1 LTIQGQA
8 IGVPSGAAQATHLP
22 GEIAFLVRHG
32 VPMQVLRQAAR
43 IAVATGVTAE
53 QAAIKSDLLDEV
65 TYYRALARELN
76 LPFLPEA
83 TLDERCAIP
92 RPSWPESLRLPRP

>member
-1 LTIQGQA
+1 MTIQGKA
-8 IGVPSGAAQATHLP
+8 IGVQSGVSQATHLP
-22 GEIAFLVRHG
+22 SEIAFLVRH
-32 VPMQVLRQAAR
+32 VQVLRQAAR

-83 TLDERCAIP
+83 SGCAIP
-92 RPSWPESLRLPRP
+92 RPSWPGSLRLLHP